1 MKIMMVSTPFPPYNN
16 IGGVRTGKM
25 AKYLFR
31 AGHDLRVITV
41 RNQLKPVA
49 LPLEVPFACVTYAPW
64 FNLAMEREP
73 TARYGLHDAARDLAR
88 GLRPLDEAV
97 VAYAARSL
105 EHPDPTRHRGDVP
118 GSPGVRSDPVGTG
131 LAAQT
136 TGSIADPDIGLP
148 RRRPARPWRLLHAL
162 VGFPDPLVGWYPFA
176 RSVALRVGR
185 NWRPDVILASS
196 PGPTALMVANS
207 VASRLRAPWVAEFR
221 DLWMDHP
228 ALDWPAWR
236 RSIGERL
243 ERRTLSTAAAL
254 VTVSKPWAESLRR
267 KFGKPVAVV
276 TNGFDPEDFPRT
288 TEVPFR
294 EGTVRLVHTGTLD
307 GASRDPSPLLAAIS
321 RMDTLTP
328 KVRVAFYGPA
338 DTLVLAGELAKSHGV
353 QANVELIPSV
363 PYRESLRAQTEAD
376 VLLMLLWTDPN
387 VRGWHSGK
395 LFEYMGARRPVLA
408 IGPAGD
414 VGAELIQARRLGVV
428 LSNPEQI
435 ARQLEEWIDVKSRVG
450 GIPAPPAEAA
460 VGFTR
465 EEQAAELGK
474 VLLSAAA
481 TGFRSRSVDATPG
494 DRALDGKAP
503 KT

>member
-1 MKIMMVSTPFPPYNN
+1 MKIMMVNSPFPPYNN

-49 LPLEVPFACVTYAPW
+49 LPLEVPLACVTYTPW

-73 TARYGLHDAARDLAR
+73 TARCGLRDTARDLAR

-97 VAYAARSL
+97 VAFAARSL
-105 EHPDPTRHRGDVP
+105 EHPEPTQRRGGIP
-118 GSPGVRSDPVGTG
+118 PSPGVRSEPVDTGPGARTAGSAGDPG
-131 LAAQT
+131 LR
-136 TGSIADPDIGLP
+136 LP
-148 RRRPARPWRLLHAL
+148 RRRPGRPWRLLHA
-162 VGFPDPLVGWYPFA
+162 VAGFPDPLVGWYPFA
-176 RSVALRVGR
+176 RSAALRVGR

-196 PGPTALMVANS
+196 PGPTALMVAHS
-207 VASRLRAPWVAEFR
+207 VARRLRVPWVAEFR

-236 RSIGERL
+236 RGIGERL

-254 VTVSKPWAESLRR
+254 VTVSEPWAESLRR

-276 TNGFDPEDFPRT
+276 TNGFDPEDFPGT
-288 TEVPFR
+288 NEVPFR
-294 EGTVRLVHTGTLD
+294 EGTVRLVHTGILD
-307 GASRDPSPLLAAIS
+307 GASRDPSPLLAAIN
-321 RMDTLTP
+321 RMGTFAS

-338 DTLVLAGELAKSHGV
+338 DTLGLAGELAKSHGV

-376 VLLMLLWTDPN
+376 ALLMLLWTDPK

-395 LFEYMGARRPVLA
+395 LFEYIGARRPVLA
-408 IGPAGD
+408 LGPAVD

-428 LSNPEQI
+428 LSDPEQI
-435 ARQLEEWIDVKSRVG
+435 ARQLGEWIDVKSRIG
-450 GIPAPPAEAA
+450 RIPAPPAEAA
-460 VGFTR
+460 AGFTR
-465 EEQAAELGK
+465 EEQARELEK
-474 VLLSAAA
+474 VLLAVTA
-481 TGFRSRSVDATPG
+481 TGFRSRSDDATPG
-494 DRALDGKAP
+494 DRALDGKAL
-503 KT
+503 KS